1 MAAGGLNGDGATGKV
16 MQPDDDDQ
24 IDDAEGYLTG
34 KLLVAMPAMRDPR
47 FTRSVIYMC
56 VHNDQ
61 GAMGLVVNRLV
72 GSIKFADLLE
82 ELELAAP
89 PVDETRFPAVHFGG
103 PVETGRG
110 FVLHSADYAS
120 EETMQL
126 SDDLGLT
133 ATIDILRDI
142 ALGAGP
148 ERAIL
153 TLGYAGWGPGQL
165 DGEIQENAWLCVDCD
180 PELLFGAPLDD
191 TWDRALAKI
200 GVSASLLSSDAGH
213 A

>member
-1 MAAGGLNGDGATGKV
+1 MIPDEFSDENEMPEDDF
-16 MQPDDDDQ
+16 PEDDD
-24 IDDAEGYLTG
+24 GYLTG
-34 KLLVAMPAMRDPR
+34 QLLIAMPAMRDPR

-82 ELELAAP
+82 ELELKGE
-89 PVDETRFPAVHFGG
+89 PVDSSRFPAVHFGG

-110 FVLHSADYAS
+110 FVLHSADYLS
-120 EETMQL
+120 DDSMQL
-126 SDDLGLT
+126 SDELALT
-133 ATIDILRDI
+133 ATVDILRDI
-142 ALGAGP
+142 ALGSGP
-148 ERAIL
+148 EKAIL

-165 DGEIQENAWLCVDCD
+165 DGEIQENAWLSVDCD
-180 PELLFGAPLDD
+180 TDLLFGSSLDD
-191 TWDRALAKI
+191 KWEMALAKLGI
-200 GVSASLLSSDAGH
+200 SASLLSSDAGH